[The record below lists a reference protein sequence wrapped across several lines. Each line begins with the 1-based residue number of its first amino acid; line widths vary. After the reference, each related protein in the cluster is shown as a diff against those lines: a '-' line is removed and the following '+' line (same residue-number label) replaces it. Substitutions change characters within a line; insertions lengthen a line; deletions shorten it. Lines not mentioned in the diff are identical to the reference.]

1 MKWTQRASRPPLV
14 GSRAPITMRAALG
27 VVLLMAVLTPPALAA
42 LGGDALC
49 VDADV
54 ARMKGQARSSAVAGY
69 TL

>member
-1 MKWTQRASRPPLV
+1 
-14 GSRAPITMRAALG
+14 MRAALG

>member
-1 MKWTQRASRPPLV
+1 
-14 GSRAPITMRAALG
+14 MRAALG

-42 LGGDALC
+42 LGGDALS